1 MYCLLGTKEELK
13 TFLYHHFWFSSSS
26 DCSSEG
32 ANVRISLRAL
42 ESQSEAKEMRDPR
55 WGMEKNHLH
64 VGALILWMSHKF
76 KGMTTDCAE
85 SITELPQEK
94 K

>member
-1 MYCLLGTKEELK
+1 
-13 TFLYHHFWFSSSS
+13 
-26 DCSSEG
+26 
-32 ANVRISLRAL
+32 
-42 ESQSEAKEMRDPR
+42 MRDPR

-76 KGMTTDCAE
+76 KGMPTDCAE

-94 K
+94 KKKSQIFFKKINSIVSLLFLMIPTQ